1 MNTNYWFYPVSVV
14 AFFMLIGLIIIGG
27 KIENDRL
34 YEKCLNSNSS
44 MSYVDVTKMCKEL
57 VK

>member
-1 MNTNYWFYPVSVV
+1 MNSNYWFYLVPVV
-14 AFFMLIGLIIIGG
+14 AFFMLIVLITIGG

>member
-1 MNTNYWFYPVSVV
+1 MNNNYWFYLVPVV
-14 AFFMLIGLIIIGG
+14 AFFMLIVLVSIGG

-44 MSYVDVTKMCKEL
+44 MPYVDVTKMCKEL

>member
-1 MNTNYWFYPVSVV
+1 MNSNYWFYLVPVV
-14 AFFMLIGLIIIGG
+14 AFFMLIVLVSIGG